1 MTLRDK
7 ISQAEIDALLAGLQ
21 GDATAQA
28 NADTGDDLESPG
40 EALPFY
46 IPAQDHLH
54 RGLWP
59 GLQAIN
65 QRFARRAPQAL
76 VGLFQNASNPR
87 GNAAGSGSSALS
99 MQSGL
104 ESQTHFGA
112 FLKQLP
118 EPSHCHL
125 MSIEPLDG
133 WGLIAFEAR
142 LTLAAS
148 ASRFATAD
156 TPMAQ
161 DAVAQMPAADLA
173 RAGLVLELIAS
184 EYNRAWH
191 DFYPLNMQPDR
202 ILAQAR
208 LGHVAPLRERVVAS
222 SFELSVGDLSAHI
235 HICFPHA
242 SLAPLQTLLKST
254 THGHLPQPNPYWRS
268 QLTEEMASVELTLSA
283 KLARFDMT
291 VAALLSMQAGD
302 VLPFVPRP
310 TVEATVDG
318 VPLFACEY
326 GSVNGKNALRIQKN
340 LRGEVQTIVPN
351 SGGQHG
357 N

>member
-1 MTLRDK
+1 MTLREK
-7 ISQAEIDALLAGLQ
+7 ISQAEIDALLAGLPD
-21 GDATAQA
+21 DAAARINKEA
-28 NADTGDDLESPG
+28 NDDLVAPG
-40 EALPFY
+40 EAMPFY

-65 QRFARRAPQAL
+65 DRFARGAPQAL
-76 VGLFQNASNPR
+76 VGLFQSASGLHDGPD
-87 GNAAGSGSSALS
+87 GMGSSALS
-99 MQSGL
+99 MHCGP
-104 ESQTHFGA
+104 ENQTHFGA

-118 EPSHCHL
+118 KACHCYL
-125 MSIEPLDG
+125 MSIEPLVG

-156 TPMAQ
+156 GPLPQ
-161 DAVAQMPAADLA
+161 DAVLRMPLSELA
-173 RAGLVLELIAS
+173 RAGLILELIAS

-191 DFYPLNMQPDR
+191 DIYPLNMRADR

-208 LGHVAPLRERVVAS
+208 LSHVAPLRERVVAS
-222 SFELSVGDLSAHI
+222 TFELVVGDFSTHI
-235 HICFPHA
+235 HICFAHA
-242 SLAPLQTLLKST
+242 SLAPLQTLLKSST
-254 THGHLPQPNPYWRS
+254 QGHLPQPNAYWRNH
-268 QLTEEMASVELTLSA
+268 LEEEMESVELTLSA
-283 KLARFDMT
+283 KLARFDVT

-302 VLPFVPRP
+302 VLPFVPRQ

-326 GSVNGKNALRIQKN
+326 GRVNGKNALRIQKN
-340 LRGEVQTIVPN
+340 LRTAVQPKT
-351 SGGQHG
+351 SDLGGRHG